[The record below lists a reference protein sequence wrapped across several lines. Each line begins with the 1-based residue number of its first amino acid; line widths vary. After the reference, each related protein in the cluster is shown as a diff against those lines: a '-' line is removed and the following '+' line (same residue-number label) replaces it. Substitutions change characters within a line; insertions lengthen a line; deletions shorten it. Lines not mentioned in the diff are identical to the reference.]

1 MRLGVF
7 GGSFDPV
14 HYGHL
19 LLAEFCREACR
30 LEQVWFMPA
39 GQPPHKRRALTPAVQ
54 RLEMLELAVGG
65 HDAFRVSRLEIERPG
80 ASFTVDTLEAIHA
93 DVAGRREVLEL
104 VLLLG
109 GDSYRD
115 LATWRN
121 PQRICELA
129 ELAVVDRG
137 QQAESGQRN
146 EALGQHRV
154 AWVAMPR
161 IDLASREIRRRVARS
176 ASIRYQ
182 TPRAVEEYIAAHE
195 LYRQEESTDELG
207 RACQA

>member
-19 LLAEFCREACR
+19 LLAEYCREACR
-30 LEQVWFMPA
+30 LEEVWFMPA
-39 GQPPHKRRALTPAVQ
+39 GQPPHKRRVLTPAAQ

-65 HDAFRVSRLEIERPG
+65 HDAFRASRLEIDRPG
-80 ASFTVDTLEAIHA
+80 LSFTVDTLASIH
-93 DVAGRREVLEL
+93 DDFTRRGAPLAL

-115 LATWRN
+115 LPSWRE
-121 PQRICELA
+121 PSRICELA
-129 ELAVVDRG
+129 ELAVVDRAAG
-137 QQAESGQRN
+137 AEGAPPQP
-146 EALGQHRV
+146 ALGPHRV
-154 AWVAMPR
+154 RQVTMPR
-161 IDLASREIRRRVARS
+161 IDLASREIRRRTAAG

-182 TPRAVEEYIAAHE
+182 TPRAVEQYILHHR
-195 LYRQEESTDELG
+195 LYREAEAEECSE
-207 RACQA
+207 RACRE

>member
-19 LLAEFCREACR
+19 LLAEYCREACH
-30 LEQVWFMPA
+30 LEQVWFVPA
-39 GQPPHKRRALTPAVQ
+39 GQPPHKRRALTPAAP

-65 HDAFRVSRLEIERPG
+65 HDAFRASRLEIDRPG
-80 ASFTVDTLEAIHA
+80 LSFTVDTLASIHDDFA
-93 DVAGRREVLEL
+93 RRGEPLAL

-115 LATWRN
+115 LPTWRE
-121 PQRICELA
+121 PRRICELA
-129 ELAVVDRG
+129 ELAVVDRAAG
-137 QQAESGQRN
+137 ADGAAPLP
-146 EALGQHRV
+146 ALGPHRV
-154 AWVAMPR
+154 TQVSMPR
-161 IDLASREIRRRVARS
+161 IDLASRDIRRRAATG

-182 TPRAVEEYIAAHE
+182 TPRAVEQYILAHQ
-195 LYRQEESTDELG
+195 LYRDAEAEEGAE
-207 RACQA
+207 RACHA